1 LKKPS
6 IELIVVYTAT
16 TIGSIGGGY
25 LSGYLIKKGWTVF
38 KARKASMLSF
48 ALAVLPVFF
57 AQYCTNIW
65 QAVGLIALAMAAHQ
79 AWSANIFTT
88 ASDMFPRKA
97 ISSVVGIGSMAG
109 SVGGILFP
117 ILVGYL
123 LDTYKKAGDINIGYN
138 VIFIICS
145 MAYIVAWLAMHFL
158 HLRWKK

>member
-1 LKKPS
+1 MFTDPYLVVFPLLVTVLFCRAFPTRFEKPS

-79 AWSANIFTT
+79 A
-88 ASDMFPRKA
+88 
-97 ISSVVGIGSMAG
+97 
-109 SVGGILFP
+109 
-117 ILVGYL
+117 
-123 LDTYKKAGDINIGYN
+123 
-138 VIFIICS
+138 
-145 MAYIVAWLAMHFL
+145 
-158 HLRWKK
+158 